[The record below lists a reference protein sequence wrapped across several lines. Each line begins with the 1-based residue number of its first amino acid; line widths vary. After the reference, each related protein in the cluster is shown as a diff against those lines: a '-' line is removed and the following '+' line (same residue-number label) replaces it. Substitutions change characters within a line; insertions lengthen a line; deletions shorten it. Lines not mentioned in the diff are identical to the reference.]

1 MKKIIALILTAVM
14 VLAVFCSCGSDSSEN
29 FTGDP
34 SKPSEGSQSS
44 ISNETV
50 LSDDDGLKI
59 VKTYRLELETLAF
72 DKASELI
79 ASAAEALGG
88 YISESS
94 EKNTSI
100 TEDTEALQYATY
112 TVRIP
117 ADKTEE
123 YLDAIEAECNILRSS
138 LTTEDITDS
147 YYDYQAQLDSLK
159 IQEERLTEIVEQ
171 TTSLDY
177 LITLED
183 KLAQIRTEINALNSK
198 LQLMDKSV
206 NYSYV
211 YLTLSEVKE
220 LLSVSEESY
229 WQRVSNAFAGAIST
243 FTAVMSEIFIGL
255 LWILPFLLLGAVIA
269 IVIISVE
276 RKKKNRRR
284 NQNPSDKDSA
294 PSDTEEKK

>member
-1 MKKIIALILTAVM
+1 M
-14 VLAVFCSCGSDSSEN
+14 
-29 FTGDP
+29 
-34 SKPSEGSQSS
+34 
-44 ISNETV
+44 
-50 LSDDDGLKI
+50 SDDDGLKI

-123 YLDAIEAECNILRSS
+123 YLDAIEAECNILRPS

-159 IQEERLTEIVEQ
+159 IQEERLTEMVEQ

-183 KLAQIRTEINALNSK
+183 KLAQIRTEINALHSK

-220 LLSVSEESY
+220 LQSVSEESY

-243 FTAVMSEIFIGL
+243 FTAVMCEIFIGL